1 MKKITALI
9 ITFLVT
15 LPFVGYYEHHE
26 EIGSYPVI
34 FIKKE
39 PTSQIIFYRIFHPNF
54 ETGLHELTD
63 LQRQKMIDYCK
74 YRLGIETQL
83 KTEKEFRTCREE
95 PDVQE
100 HSYFQGPQ
108 EPY

>member
-1 MKKITALI
+1 MKKATVLFFSMLMSSLFI
-9 ITFLVT
+9 
-15 LPFVGYYEHHE
+15 GYYEH
-26 EIGSYPVI
+26 IGENTSYPVI
-34 FIKKE
+34 FIKKK
-39 PTSQIIFYRIFHPNF
+39 PTLQIIFHRIFHPDF

-95 PDVQE
+95 PDIQE
-100 HSYFQGPQ
+100 HRYFQGPQ

>member
-1 MKKITALI
+1 MKKIIALLAMI
-9 ITFLVT
+9 LITV
-15 LPFVGYYEHHE
+15 PFIGYYEH
-26 EIGSYPVI
+26 IGENSAHPVF
-34 FIKKE
+34 FIKKK
-39 PTSQIIFYRIFHPNF
+39 PTLQIIFHRIFHPNF

-63 LQRQKMIDYCK
+63 LQRQKMIDYCV

-95 PDVQE
+95 PDAQE